1 MYALVA
7 SAVLPALFI
16 GSGVL
21 ALTALVG
28 TWRAYAGAYAR
39 LRGELVGVRVEQDV
53 RIVVTRHEI
62 RALGGMMPA
71 LRGRRPITA
80 MRPQAP
86 AALPVISPARPAA
99 A

>member
-16 GSGVL
+16 GSGALAVTVL
-21 ALTALVG
+21 IG

-39 LRGELVGVRVEQDV
+39 LRGELAAVRFEQDV
-53 RIVVTRHEI
+53 RITVTRHDV

-71 LRGRRPITA
+71 LRGRRPITTT
-80 MRPQAP
+80 RPQPLAGRP
-86 AALPVISPARPAA
+86 AISPARPAA